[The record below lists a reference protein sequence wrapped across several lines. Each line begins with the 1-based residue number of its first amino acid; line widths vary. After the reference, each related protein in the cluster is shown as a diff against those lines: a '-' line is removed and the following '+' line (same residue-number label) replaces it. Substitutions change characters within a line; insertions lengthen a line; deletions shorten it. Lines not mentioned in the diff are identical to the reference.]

1 MAKACSTPSTLARSD
16 VTDEAFQISATW
28 YDGVSALRR
37 EGIASWTD
45 DRLVLTEAG
54 GMRHEV
60 PPDDLRFVESLPDER
75 VYGRQSLPDF
85 RLCLPLPLPHGIER
99 HLPAPARYG
108 GWIDRLGLGKAVVV
122 FGVAS
127 AAAVA
132 LFMTAP
138 EWLGPRVP
146 EAFEARIGEAM
157 VGNFGNRL
165 CSTPEGDAALAKLL
179 DAVDPASR
187 QVRAG
192 IANIDM
198 VNAVA
203 LPGGQV
209 MLFDGLVQQ
218 AESPAELAGVLGHEV
233 GHVRER
239 HVMTALL
246 RQFGLSILL
255 SGANSGLGDTVFGLA
270 AMGYTRD
277 AEREADA
284 FARARMAQSNVSPLG
299 AAEFFERMAE
309 ESGAATEKNTETDS
323 GPDITA
329 WIASHP
335 SAGERARAYRD
346 AAIQGADYDP
356 ILTPAEFADLKGMCE
371 ADPDVEEFEF
381 F

>member
-1 MAKACSTPSTLARSD
+1 MSD
-16 VTDEAFQISATW
+16 EGFLIPVVW
-28 YDGVSALRR
+28 YDGVTALRR
-37 EGIASWTD
+37 EGTASWSG
-45 DRLVLTEAG
+45 DRLLLVETG
-54 GMRHEV
+54 GAQHTV
-60 PPDDLRFVESLPDER
+60 PFTDLRFVESLRQEQ
-75 VYGRQSLPDF
+75 VYGRESLPDF
-85 RLCLPLPLPHGIER
+85 RLRLPLDLPPEFER
-99 HLPAPARYG
+99 HLPAPSRYG

-146 EAFEARIGEAM
+146 ESFEARIGEAM
-157 VGNFGNRL
+157 IGNFGNRL

-179 DAVDPASR
+179 DAVDPADR

-277 AEREADA
+277 AEREADE

-299 AAEFFERMAE
+299 AAEFFERMAK
-309 ESGAATEKNTETDS
+309 ESGAGTDDDADDDADNGS
-323 GPDITA
+323 GTDITG

-335 SAGERARAYRD
+335 SAGSRARAYRN
-346 AAIQGADYDP
+346 AATEGANYDP
-356 ILTPAEFADLKGMCE
+356 ILTPSEFEDLKGMCE

>member
-1 MAKACSTPSTLARSD
+1 MNEA
-16 VTDEAFQISATW
+16 AFQVPVTW
-28 YDGVSALRR
+28 YDGVSALRH
-37 EGIASWTD
+37 EGMASWSG

-54 GMRHEV
+54 GAQHPV
-60 PPDDLRFVESLPDER
+60 PLADLRFVESLRHER
-75 VYGRQSLPDF
+75 VYGRGSQPDF
-85 RLCLPLPLPHGIER
+85 RLRLPLTLPPGFER

-146 EAFEARIGEAM
+146 ESWEARIGEAM

-179 DAVDPASR
+179 NAVDPSDR

-209 MLFDGLVQQ
+209 LLFDGLVQQ
-218 AESPAELAGVLGHEV
+218 AESPEELAGVLGHEV

-255 SGANSGLGDTVFGLA
+255 SGANSGFGDTVFGLA
-270 AMGYTRD
+270 AMGYSRD
-277 AEREADA
+277 AEREADE
-284 FARARMAQSNVSPLG
+284 FARERLAQSNISPLG

-309 ESGAATEKNTETDS
+309 ESSVDADADTDADS
-323 GPDITA
+323 GPDIA
-329 WIASHP
+329 GWIASHP

-346 AAIQGADYDP
+346 AAKDGANYNP
-356 ILTPAEFADLKGMCE
+356 ILTPVEFEALKGLCE
-371 ADPDVEEFEF
+371 ADPDVEEFELF
-381 F
+381 

>member
-1 MAKACSTPSTLARSD
+1 MAKVSSTPSTSARSD
-16 VTDEAFQISATW
+16 VSDEDFRIPVSW
-28 YDGVSALRR
+28 YDGTTALRR
-37 EGIASWTD
+37 EGTASWSG
-45 DRLVLTEAG
+45 DRLLLDEDG
-54 GMRHEV
+54 GVRYAV
-60 PPDDLRFVESLPDER
+60 PFADLHFVETLPDER
-75 VYGRQSLPDF
+75 VYGRHSVPDF
-85 RLCLPLPLPHGIER
+85 RLRLPLALPPGIER
-99 HLPAPARYG
+99 HLPRPSHYG
-108 GWIDRLGLGKAVVV
+108 GWVDRLGLGKAVVI
-122 FGVAS
+122 FGIAS

-138 EWLGPRVP
+138 EWLGPRIP
-146 EAFEARIGEAM
+146 ETFEARIGEAM

-165 CSTPEGDAALAKLL
+165 CSTPQGDAALAKLL
-179 DAVDPASR
+179 DAVDPSDR

-277 AEREADA
+277 AEREADE
-284 FARARMAQSNVSPLG
+284 FARMQMARSNVSPLG
-299 AAEFFERMAE
+299 AARFFERLAE
-309 ESGAATEKNTETDS
+309 ESGADEDADSES
-323 GPDITA
+323 GPDIA
-329 WIASHP
+329 GWIASHP
-335 SAGERARAYRD
+335 SPGARARAYRT
-346 AAIQGADYDP
+346 AATAGADYDP
-356 ILTPAEFADLKGMCE
+356 ILTPAEFENLKGMCE